1 MLDRVNDK
9 INTLK
14 QIGRTED
21 ASILESLVNEQPA
34 LKKMRQALRET
45 EINLAATIAYNPKW
59 KDKDKE
65 IN

>member
-34 LKKMRQALRET
+34 LKKMR
-45 EINLAATIAYNPKW
+45 
-59 KDKDKE
+59 
-65 IN
+65 